1 MEKKRVLIIDDEVS
15 FIDIVK
21 INLERTGNY
30 TVRAEHNGTKGLA
43 AAKEFKPDI
52 ILLDIIMPDIS
63 GDEVAIQL
71 QKEDDTKHIPVVF
84 LTAVVKKEEAALG
97 GAVIGGRTF
106 IAKPTTVGELIQ
118 VIEANTKS
126 RQ

>member
-30 TVRAEHNGTKGLA
+30 TVRAEHDGTKGMS

-63 GDEVAIQL
+63 GDEIAVQL
-71 QKEDDTKHIPVVF
+71 QEDEATKHIPIVF
-84 LTAVVKKEEAALG
+84 LTAVVKKEEAASG
-97 GAVIGGRTF
+97 GAVIGGKTF
-106 IAKPTTVGELIQ
+106 IAKPTTVEELIQ
-118 VIEANTKS
+118 VIESKTKS
-126 RQ
+126 E